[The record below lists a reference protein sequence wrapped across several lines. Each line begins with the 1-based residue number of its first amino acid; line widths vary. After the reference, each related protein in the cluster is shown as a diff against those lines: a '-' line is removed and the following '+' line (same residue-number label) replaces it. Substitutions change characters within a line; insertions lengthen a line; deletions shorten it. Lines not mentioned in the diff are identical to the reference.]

1 MINRNTSRLRVC
13 QEFLDPAVQSKA
25 TLELL
30 CFLFS
35 RSLHFSRLAWRR
47 KSTAWRVLERPDTPT
62 LCSDLLRSDRAVY
75 RRADRKEGMIVK
87 RMKKLNITGWEL
99 ESFTAGERLMVFWH
113 PPPSLLRSEIITTIY
128 KHFTSAAL
136 ARLPGIFHCPSLLT
150 AGCQDSNQGRKLQD
164 DKPGR
169 DPPSLSLFLAR

>member
-1 MINRNTSRLRVC
+1 MFSFFSLPALLQTSLAEKIHCVTSLRKTRHSNTLFWSSPLWQSRLSPGGPEGRN
-13 QEFLDPAVQSKA
+13 DSK
-25 TLELL
+25 THEEIKYYGLG
-30 CFLFS
+30 
-35 RSLHFSRLAWRR
+35 
-47 KSTAWRVLERPDTPT
+47 T
-62 LCSDLLRSDRAVY
+62 
-75 RRADRKEGMIVK
+75 
-87 RMKKLNITGWEL
+87 WEL
-99 ESFTAGERLMVFWH
+99 YSGGATNGVLTSSA
-113 PPPSLLRSEIITTIY
+113 PLLRSEIITTIY